1 MQSKPSKNHNE
12 LTEHQKLIHD
22 VFVKN
27 ERGQKLLEVW
37 AQQLTMAS
45 GYSYGKDLYDL
56 GRVEGE
62 KDFVRGI
69 LNAIKQAEGKQ

>member
-1 MQSKPSKNHNE
+1 MQSKPSKDYNE
-12 LTEHQKLIHD
+12 LEEHHKLIHD
-22 VFVKN
+22 VFAKN
-27 ERGQKLLEVW
+27 EKGAKLLAVW
-37 AQQLTMAS
+37 ETQLRMAT

>member
-1 MQSKPSKNHNE
+1 MQSKPSKNHDE
-12 LTEHQKLIHD
+12 LSEQHKLIHD

-27 ERGQKLLEVW
+27 ERGVKLMEVW
-37 AQQLTMAS
+37 KHQLTMAS

-62 KDFVRGI
+62 KDFVRGL

>member
-12 LTEHQKLIHD
+12 LSERQKLIHD

-27 ERGQKLLEVW
+27 ERGQKLLKEW
-37 AQQLTMAS
+37 EEILLMAP
-45 GYSYGKDLYDL
+45 GYNHGKDLYDL
-56 GRVEGE
+56 GRMEGE